1 METAKKY
8 LILAA
13 KWVLAAALWLCAG
26 MLLRGVLAG
35 TEVGTATAL
44 SWKTEE
50 SFQQQLNN
58 RLAPWLAGA
67 VPDVRVTYKL
77 SDQELTAPKPNPKG
91 YGEAETP
98 AQMMKVVAKADYL
111 LEGQSTLFSKDTQL
125 MEGTGIGYYL
135 DETILVITW
144 KQVIDHCC
152 YTFAEVKNADP
163 SQFRRF
169 LADGTYNSGRLYT
182 TTEMST
188 SVNAVLASSGDYY
201 RYRTIGIV
209 VNDGQ
214 VHRGHG
220 KFLDTCYIDDKG
232 DLLFTYAKEITDMEA
247 AQAYVKEHNVR
258 FSLCF
263 GPVMVL
269 NGENVVPRTYNTGE
283 INQNYS
289 RAALCQ
295 LDKLHYLVVDANM
308 EGKYRRVPT
317 LPQFAENLVELGI
330 PTAYTLDGGQTAS
343 IALDSKLVNTV
354 SYGSQRDISDIF
366 YFATAL
372 PAGKEATP

>member
-1 METAKKY
+1 MEICKK
-8 LILAA
+8 LL
-13 KWVLAAALWLCAG
+13 KLTMKLLLAAALWLGAG
-26 MLLRGVLAG
+26 MLLRGFLAG
-35 TEVGTATAL
+35 TEVGTAAAL
-44 SWKTEE
+44 SWNTGE
-50 SFQQQLNN
+50 SFLQQLNN
-58 RLAPWLAGA
+58 QIAPWLADA
-67 VPDVRVTYKL
+67 VPGVRVTYKL
-77 SDQELTAPKPNPKG
+77 NDQELTAPKPNPKG

-98 AQMMKVVAKADYL
+98 ARMMQVIGKAEYL
-111 LEGQSTLFSKDTQL
+111 LEGQSTFFSKDTQL

-135 DETILVITW
+135 DDTILVITW
-144 KQVIDHCC
+144 KQVLDNCC
-152 YTFAEVKNADP
+152 YTFAEVKIADP

-214 VHRGHG
+214 VYRGQG
-220 KFLDTCYIDDKG
+220 KLLDTCYVDDKG
-232 DLLFTYAKEITDMEA
+232 DLLFTYAKEITTMEA

-269 NGENVVPRTYNTGE
+269 NGQNVVPRYYNTGE
-283 INQNYS
+283 INQNFS

-308 EGKYRRVPT
+308 EGKHRKVPT
-317 LPQFAENLVELGI
+317 LPQFADNLVELGI

-343 IALDSKLVNTV
+343 IALDNKLVNTV

-372 PAGKEATP
+372 PAAKEATP